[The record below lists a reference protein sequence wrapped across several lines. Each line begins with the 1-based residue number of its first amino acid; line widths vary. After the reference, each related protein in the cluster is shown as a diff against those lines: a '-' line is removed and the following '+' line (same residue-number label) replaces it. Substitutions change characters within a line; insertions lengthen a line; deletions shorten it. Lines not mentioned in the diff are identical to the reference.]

1 MMTKTVQNPLS
12 KLGTIMQLAYVPRD
26 FDAALR
32 YWVETMGVGPF
43 YHFEHLQL
51 AAGKYRGQPIDI
63 DFSVMIGYWGD
74 MQIEL
79 IRQHN
84 DAPSIYK
91 SWLDEGR
98 EGLHHV
104 CIVVDSMA
112 AARKVCGQAGAEVM
126 QEAWLPQGGEA
137 IYVDAGGGAGGLVE
151 LIELPHEHMQFFD
164 LMKSEAAAWDGT
176 NPIRAVG

>member
-1 MMTKTVQNPLS
+1 MRPVQS
-12 KLGTIMQLAYVPRD
+12 SIAKLGAIMQLAYVPRD
-26 FDAALR
+26 FDGALR
-32 YWVETMGVGPF
+32 YWIETMGVGPF
-43 YHFEHLQL
+43 YHFEHLEL
-51 AAGKYRGQPIDI
+51 AAAKYRGQLIDI

-91 SWLDEGR
+91 SWIDEGH

-104 CIVVDSMA
+104 CIVVDSMEDS
-112 AARKVCGQAGAEVM
+112 REICRLAGAEIM
-126 QEAWLPQGGEA
+126 QEAWLPHGGEA
-137 IYVDAGGGAGGLVE
+137 IYADTGGGAGGLIE
-151 LIELPHEHMQFFD
+151 LIELPDEHLQFFD
-164 LMKSEAAAWDGT
+164 LMKDEAAVWNGV